1 MVLVKS
7 TSSPKGQSLARSTLG
22 SLPALELCEC
32 PFMMFG
38 IADRTSSPCLVRLG
52 DESMLDMVGGAAQ
65 CEEACII
72 GVT

>member
-1 MVLVKS
+1 
-7 TSSPKGQSLARSTLG
+7 
-22 SLPALELCEC
+22 
-32 PFMMFG
+32 MMFG

>member
-22 SLPALELCEC
+22 FLPALELCEC

-38 IADRTSSPCLVRLG
+38 IADRTSSVLSDWVMSQCSTWWAVLPSVRRLASL
-52 DESMLDMVGGAAQ
+52 E
-65 CEEACII
+65 
-72 GVT
+72 